1 MPEEL
6 KTAREIADAIKEQ
19 AALSLGPWP
28 RDLELFIFAGQAGW
42 TCGLSPATTISDYKY
57 REGVLQIA
65 RELKKQVQL
74 VRWLGD
80 HSVR

>member
-1 MPEEL
+1 MADEV

-19 AALSLGPWP
+19 AMLSLGPWP
-28 RDLELFIFAGQAGW
+28 RDLELFIFGGKAGW
-42 TCGLSPATTISDYKY
+42 TSGLSPATKISDIKY

-65 RELKKQVQL
+65 RELQKLIQL
-74 VRWLGD
+74 ARWMGH